1 MGVQPERVQNA
12 AKQPVRRRNQ
22 RPSVQRKLSQ
32 RLDAL
37 YGNRR
42 SQAPGFR
49 QQAKKKMLPRL
60 RIPKDFPKAKRK
72 SKSNNVVGRRDSLG
86 PRARNAMSGQLKNR
100 VPRLRI
106 PKPLLRSKR

>member
-32 RLDAL
+32 RLNAL

-42 SQAPGFR
+42 SQAPVRRGFR
-49 QQAKKKMLPRL
+49 KQSKKKILPRL

-72 SKSNNVVGRRDSLG
+72 SKSRNVVERRDSLG

-100 VPRLRI
+100 VPRLR
-106 PKPLLRSKR
+106 